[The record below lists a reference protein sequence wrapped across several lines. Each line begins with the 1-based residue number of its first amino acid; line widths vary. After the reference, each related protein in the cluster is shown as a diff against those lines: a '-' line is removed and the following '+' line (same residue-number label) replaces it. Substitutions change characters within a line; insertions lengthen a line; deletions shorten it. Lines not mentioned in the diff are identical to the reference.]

1 MSVAPLTKSRVEAF
15 SDGVIAIIITIMV
28 LELKTPDG
36 FDLAALMSVA
46 HIFLLYVLSFIY
58 VGIYWNNHH
67 HLMHAVS
74 RINGGVLWANLHLL
88 FWLSLVPFTTRWMGE
103 SHLATL
109 PVAVYGVSLLMP
121 AIAYYILV
129 RTLIAANGRDSA
141 AFRSYV
147 AGLIR
152 FMPQISP
159 MWAPNVNSFR
169 RMRPDSAA
177 PINVQWGV
185 DNRSCGFRIPVS
197 DKNNRRVENRLPG
210 ADSNPYLAIAAS
222 LVCGYIGMVDRMVP
236 PKPITGSAY
245 SVSAFTHWSG
255 DSIAHIWLK
264 SLASAPPRSGDFFG
278 ARAAPKPY
286 HPIETID
293 PAPATE
299 QLGIAGPW
307 HERLPH
313 FRMAFTPSVGAELQ
327 TEYFVP
333 FTDGPAALRALHA
346 VQDQF
351 NAHLMVSEL
360 RTIAADELWMSMNYR
375 RPSLAFHF
383 TWQPDWPAVQK
394 VLPAIEAALAPFGV
408 RPHWGKLFTMPKA
421 ILQSRYE
428 RLGDFRALLAK
439 HDAAGKFRNRFLD
452 DTVF

>member
-1 MSVAPLTKSRVEAF
+1 MTDSNRNWAGNIAYSTAKVETPRTVLEVQEAVQRARKVRALGSRHSFNRIADTDGTLLSLRGLNKLVSLDKAARTVTIEGGITYGELAPLLDAE
-15 SDGVIAIIITIMV
+15 
-28 LELKTPDG
+28 G
-36 FDLAALMSVA
+36 FALHNLASLPHISV
-46 HIFLLYVLSFIY
+46 
-58 VGIYWNNHH
+58 VGAATTATHGSGNTNKN
-67 HLMHAVS
+67 LATSVS
-74 RINGGVLWANLHLL
+74 RLEIVTASGDILTLKRGDAEFDGAVVGLGGLGIVVRATLD
-88 FWLSLVPFTTRWMGE
+88 LVPRFEVRQNVY
-103 SHLATL
+103 LDLPFAT
-109 PVAVYGVSLLMP
+109 Y
-121 AIAYYILV
+121 
-129 RTLIAANGRDSA
+129 
-141 AFRSYV
+141 
-147 AGLIR
+147 
-152 FMPQISP
+152 
-159 MWAPNVNSFR
+159 
-169 RMRPDSAA
+169 
-177 PINVQWGV
+177 V
-185 DNRSCGFRIPVS
+185 DNF
-197 DKNNRRVENRLPG
+197 E
-210 ADSNPYLAIAAS
+210 AITA
-222 LVCGYIGMVDRMVP
+222 
-236 PKPITGSAY
+236 SAY

-264 SLASAPPRSGDFFG
+264 SLASATPRNGDFFG

-299 QLGIAGPW
+299 QLGVAGPW

-333 FTDGPAALRALHA
+333 FSDGPAALRALHA
-346 VQDQF
+346 IQDQF

-439 HDAAGKFRNRFLD
+439 HDAAGKFRNPFLD